1 MKKRVLSVTVVF
13 VTTAILFLGLESCKS
28 SKGIQQPPGEVEVI
42 IPCSGPEYFSTNKA
56 FRYSAIGESMDMMT
70 AKKKAMSEARAG
82 LAAEINTTIKT
93 VTDNYV
99 KSGNYNNKEELM
111 NNYEGMT
118 REVVNQTI
126 SGTVVIC
133 ENQPKPLQ
141 EITNTMF
148 V

>member
-13 VTTAILFLGLESCKS
+13 VTTAILFFGLESCKS